1 MKCRY
6 RNTMLC
12 QQKFVYLTAPTE
24 DEGPKV
30 EASENLWIA
39 TAIALAVGIVVG
51 IVLTQISRRVSGG
64 SSSSS
69 QAQLESLQ
77 LRFEEYQQEVAAHF
91 KTTANLAGRL
101 NRSYQDIQEH
111 LTHGALELA
120 PDDMTRQRL
129 LAALEQDAPIAP
141 GTRKHNEGAFDS
153 LEPPRDYAPKDGGTP
168 GTLSENYGIKR
179 KL

>member
-1 MKCRY
+1 
-6 RNTMLC
+6 
-12 QQKFVYLTAPTE
+12 
-24 DEGPKV
+24 V

-39 TAIALAVGIVVG
+39 AAIALAVGIIVGVVLAR
-51 IVLTQISRRVSGG
+51 VSRRISGG

-91 KTTANLAGRL
+91 KTTANLAGRM

-129 LAALEQDAPIAP
+129 LAALDQDAPIAP
-141 GTRKHNEGAFDS
+141 SSRKPSESAFDS
-153 LEPPRDYAPKDGGTP
+153 LEPPRDYAPKDAGGP
-168 GTLSENYGIKR
+168 GTLSEDYGIKR
-179 KL
+179 KP

>member
-1 MKCRY
+1 
-6 RNTMLC
+6 
-12 QQKFVYLTAPTE
+12 
-24 DEGPKV
+24 V

-39 TAIALAVGIVVG
+39 TAIALAVGVIIGVVLAQ
-51 IVLTQISRRVSGG
+51 VSRRVSGG
-64 SSSSS
+64 NSSSS

-111 LTHGALELA
+111 LTHGAMELA

-129 LAALEQDAPIAP
+129 LAALDQDAPIAP
-141 GTRKHNEGAFDS
+141 GSRKQHEGAFDS
-153 LEPPRDYAPKDGGTP
+153 LEPPRDYAPKDGAGP
-168 GTLSENYGIKR
+168 GTLSEDYGIKR
-179 KL
+179 KP

>member
-1 MKCRY
+1 
-6 RNTMLC
+6 
-12 QQKFVYLTAPTE
+12 
-24 DEGPKV
+24 V

-51 IVLTQISRRVSGG
+51 IVLTQISRRVGG
-64 SSSSS
+64 NSSSS

-111 LTHGALELA
+111 LTHGAIDLA

-129 LAALEQDAPIAP
+129 LAALEQDAPVTP
-141 GTRKHNEGAFDS
+141 GSRKQNEGAFDS
-153 LEPPRDYAPKDGGTP
+153 LEPPRDYAPKDGGAP

>member
-1 MKCRY
+1 M
-6 RNTMLC
+6 
-12 QQKFVYLTAPTE
+12 
-24 DEGPKV
+24 

-51 IVLTQISRRVSGG
+51 VVLAQISRRVSGG
-64 SSSSS
+64 HSSSA

-129 LAALEQDAPIAP
+129 LAALDQDAPIAP
-141 GTRKHNEGAFDS
+141 SGRKHGQDEAAFDS
-153 LEPPRDYAPKDGGTP
+153 LEPPRDYAPKDSGDP
-168 GTLSENYGIKR
+168 GTLSENYGVKR
-179 KL
+179 KP